1 LQHSNIHT
9 IKFITFL
16 TIIVSSLLSITSTQL
31 KILKAENVELD
42 KQKNILK
49 AIGLDLSKSNMDNIK
64 YEYENRIRNVI
75 LDLNGKIINNVKFE
89 NLELLEN
96 KQTGEI
102 RYFIGS
108 SEYLPAYKSLNPS
121 AFIIPISGKGLWSTL
136 YGYLALKDDY
146 NTVLGITFYKHKE
159 TAGLGGE
166 IDKKWFQDNFINKT
180 IYNLSG
186 ELISINVIKGK
197 ANEVLDSK
205 SLKHGV
211 DGISGATVT
220 SKGVT
225 NLLKRDLKRY
235 KTFFDKKRKINE

>member
-1 LQHSNIHT
+1 MQHSNIHT

-31 KILKAENVELD
+31 TILQMENVELD

-49 AIGLDLSKSNMDNIK
+49 AIGLDLSRSNMDNIK
-64 YEYENRIRNVI
+64 YEYQNRISNVI
-75 LDLNGKIINNVKFE
+75 LDLNGNIVDNVKFE

-96 KQTGEI
+96 KQTGEV
-102 RYFIGS
+102 RYFIGN

-235 KTFFDKKRKINE
+235 KTFFDKKRKIYE